1 MPEAPGCSVFRGRLV
16 SCGTMRITIQ
26 RARSKSMRHGRPGGE
41 INQRTPSVS
50 SRSSQQVGRSA
61 GQQVGRSAGRQ
72 ASRSAGR
79 QVGTSAVRQVGRSTG
94 RLASRQAARPPG
106 LNRGPTWANL
116 GQTWANLWAN
126 LGQTWANLC
135 NFRAN
140 LPGDGLGRA
149 RILRKKWD
157 GRHHVIRGKC
167 PYYNTKRGN
176 SGDFLGR
183 GRGGADSGT
192 PFPPFPAF

>member
-126 LGQTWANLC
+126 LGQTWANLWASQGQSWASLYL
-135 NFRAN
+135 FGAS
-140 LPGDGLGRA
+140 LPGEGENPSLKIGRA
-149 RILRKKWD
+149 PP
-157 GRHHVIRGKC
+157 VIRGTC
-167 PYYNTKRGN
+167 PYYNIK
-176 SGDFLGR
+176 
-183 GRGGADSGT
+183 
-192 PFPPFPAF
+192 